1 MAQKQNLLQNMV
13 QNFVAFLRTDEFSM
27 VGTFHEASFGIMT
40 KNDVFAIVSVRDAC
54 LLLDLFLEFL
64 GRILLQIL

>member
-1 MAQKQNLLQNMV
+1 MQQNSQQNS
-13 QNFVAFLRTDEFSM
+13 FAFLRTDEFSM
-27 VGTFHEASFGIMT
+27 VGPYHEASFDIMT

-54 LLLDLFLEFL
+54 SLIHLILEFL